1 MAGEQ
6 EAPAA
11 DPAARKSRA
20 GRDLPAAIAV
30 GVALAATV
38 VLTLLYWHWGFVLLV
53 TAMLT
58 LGTIEL
64 HDALKR
70 IGMNSAVI
78 PIVVGTIAVICG
90 SYAAA
95 TQEGNTALP
104 WHSVLLGFLGATT
117 LAALIWRMPGGSAG
131 YVKDA
136 AASLFT
142 IGYIAL
148 LGSFS
153 GLILASEHGGAKMA
167 TTLLIVMGTDTG
179 GYAVGARWGRH
190 PMAPQISP
198 KKTWEGLAGSFALA
212 IVVGTLHTV
221 LFMGDPWW
229 QGVILAVI
237 VVVFG
242 TAGDLIESLIKRDV
256 GIKDMSSI
264 LPGHGGVM
272 DRLDSTLLAGPAAW
286 VLFTLAGVLG

>member
-1 MAGEQ
+1 MSGEQ

-11 DPAARKSRA
+11 DAVARKSRA
-20 GRDLPAAIAV
+20 GRDLPAAIMV
-30 GVALAATV
+30 GLALAAAV

-53 TAMLT
+53 TAMLA

-78 PIVVGTIAVICG
+78 PIVAGTVAVICG

-95 TQEGNTALP
+95 TQEVVSNLP

-117 LAALIWRMPGGSAG
+117 LAALIWRMPAGSAG

-142 IGYIAL
+142 IGYIPL
-148 LGSFS
+148 LGSFTS
-153 GLILASEHGGAKMA
+153 LILASHNGAAKMA
-167 TTLLIVMGTDTG
+167 TILLVVMGTDTG
-179 GYAVGARWGRH
+179 GYAVGARWGKH

-198 KKTWEGLAGSFALA
+198 KKTWEGMAGSVALASVVSVSLTVWVLDSSWWIGLLLALA
-212 IVVGTLHTV
+212 IVAAGTC
-221 LFMGDPWW
+221 
-229 QGVILAVI
+229 
-237 VVVFG
+237 
-242 TAGDLIESLIKRDV
+242 GDLIESLVKRDV
-256 GIKDMSSI
+256 GIKDMSSF
-264 LPGHGGVM
+264 LPGHGGAM
-272 DRLDSTLLAGPAAW
+272 DRLDSMLVAAPVAWLILFLLVPN
-286 VLFTLAGVLG
+286 

>member
-1 MAGEQ
+1 MVAEQ
-6 EAPAA
+6 GVPAE
-11 DPAARKSRA
+11 PAVRKSRA
-20 GRDLPAAIAV
+20 GRDLPAAILV
-30 GVALAATV
+30 GLGLAATV
-38 VLTLLYWHWGFVLLV
+38 VLTLVYWHWGFVLLV

-78 PIVVGTIAVICG
+78 PIVAGTIAVICG

-95 TQEGNTALP
+95 TQEGTGALP

-142 IGYIAL
+142 IGYIPL
-148 LGSFS
+148 LGSFA
-153 GLILASEHGGAKMA
+153 GLILASGNGGAKMA

-179 GYAVGARWGRH
+179 GYAVGARWGQH

-198 KKTWEGLAGSFALA
+198 KKTWEGMAGSVVLASAVGVPLTVWWLDAQWWIGLLLALA
-212 IVVGTLHTV
+212 IVAAGTC
-221 LFMGDPWW
+221 
-229 QGVILAVI
+229 
-237 VVVFG
+237 
-242 TAGDLIESLIKRDV
+242 GDLIESLVKRDV
-256 GIKDMSSI
+256 GIKDMSSF
-264 LPGHGGVM
+264 LPGHGGAM
-272 DRLDSTLLAGPAAW
+272 DRLDSILVAAPVAWLILYLLVPN
-286 VLFTLAGVLG
+286 

>member
-1 MAGEQ
+1 MTGEQ
-6 EAPAA
+6 EAP
-11 DPAARKSRA
+11 PGPVARKSRA
-20 GRDLPAAIAV
+20 GRDLPAAIMV
-30 GVALAATV
+30 GLALAATV

-78 PIVVGTIAVICG
+78 PIVAGTVAVICG

-95 TQEGNTALP
+95 TYQGTDALP

-117 LAALIWRMPGGSAG
+117 LASLIWRMPGGAAG

-142 IGYIAL
+142 IGYIPL
-148 LGSFS
+148 LGSFT
-153 GLILASEHGGAKMA
+153 GLVLASPNGSAKMA
-167 TTLLIVMGTDTG
+167 TILLVVMGTDTG
-179 GYAVGARWGRH
+179 GYAIGARWGKH

-198 KKTWEGLAGSFALA
+198 KKTWEGLAGSVGLA
-212 IVVGTLHTV
+212 SAVGITLTV
-221 LFMGDPWW
+221 WLLDAPWW
-229 QGVILAVI
+229 VGLLLAVSI
-237 VVVFG
+237 VAAG
-242 TAGDLIESLIKRDV
+242 TCGDLIESLVKRDV
-256 GIKDMSSI
+256 GIKDMSSF
-264 LPGHGGVM
+264 LPGHGGAM
-272 DRLDSTLLAGPAAW
+272 DRLDSILVAAPVAWLIMYLLIPN
-286 VLFTLAGVLG
+286 

>member
-20 GRDLPAAIAV
+20 GRDLPAAITV

-95 TQEGNTALP
+95 TQEGNTALQ

-117 LAALIWRMPGGSAG
+117 LAALIRRMPGGSAG

-142 IGYIAL
+142 IGYIPL
-148 LGSFS
+148 LGSFA
-153 GLILASEHGGAKMA
+153 GLILAAENGGAKMA

-198 KKTWEGLAGSFALA
+198 KKTWEGMAGSVGLATAVAIPLTVWWLDAAWWIGLLLALA
-212 IVVGTLHTV
+212 IVAAGTC
-221 LFMGDPWW
+221 
-229 QGVILAVI
+229 
-237 VVVFG
+237 
-242 TAGDLIESLIKRDV
+242 GDLIESLVKRDV
-256 GIKDMSSI
+256 GIKDMSSF
-264 LPGHGGVM
+264 LPGHGGAM
-272 DRLDSTLLAGPAAW
+272 DRLDSILVASPVAWLIMFLLIPN
-286 VLFTLAGVLG
+286 

>member
-6 EAPAA
+6 EASAA
-11 DPAARKSRA
+11 DQVVRKSRA
-20 GRDLPAAIAV
+20 GRDLPAALTV
-30 GVALAATV
+30 GLALAATV

-78 PIVVGTIAVICG
+78 PIVAGTVAVICG

-95 TQEGNTALP
+95 TQEGIGALP

-117 LAALIWRMPGGSAG
+117 LAALIWRMPGGAAG

-142 IGYIAL
+142 IGYIPL
-148 LGSFS
+148 LGSFT
-153 GLILASEHGGAKMA
+153 GLVLASPNGAAKMA
-167 TTLLIVMGTDTG
+167 TILLVVMGTDTG
-179 GYAVGARWGRH
+179 GYAVGARLGRH

-198 KKTWEGLAGSFALA
+198 KKTWEGLAGSVALAGAVGVPLTVWWLDAPWWVGLLLALA
-212 IVVGTLHTV
+212 IVAAGTC
-221 LFMGDPWW
+221 
-229 QGVILAVI
+229 
-237 VVVFG
+237 
-242 TAGDLIESLIKRDV
+242 GDLIESLVKRDV
-256 GIKDMSSI
+256 GIKDMSSF
-264 LPGHGGVM
+264 LPGHGGAM
-272 DRLDSTLLAGPAAW
+272 DRLDSILVAAPVAWLILYLLVPN
-286 VLFTLAGVLG
+286 